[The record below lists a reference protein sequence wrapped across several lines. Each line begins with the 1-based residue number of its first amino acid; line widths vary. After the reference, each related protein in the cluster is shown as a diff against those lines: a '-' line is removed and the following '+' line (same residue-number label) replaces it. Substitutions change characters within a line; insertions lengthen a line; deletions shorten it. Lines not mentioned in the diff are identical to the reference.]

1 MKKLL
6 LAVMVIVILFASV
19 PGKAAAKGDLSCP
32 PRWGTF
38 NETTLDLTILSV
50 LDTTVSGYVTDYKNT
65 VTFGPVHLGKARVKR
80 LFLSYSLHN
89 TTGLQAKFFFTQIT
103 PMGRTA
109 VTECTTTRGAGF
121 FSIRGG

>member
-1 MKKLL
+1 MSKFF
-6 LAVMVIVILFASV
+6 LAMMAVVLLFASV
-19 PGKAAAKGDLSCP
+19 PSKAAAKGDLSCP

-38 NETTLDLTILSV
+38 NETTLDFSILSS
-50 LDTTVSGYVTDYKNT
+50 LDTTVSGTVTDYKDT
-65 VTFGPVHLGKARVKR
+65 VTFGPIYLGKATVKH
-80 LFLSYSLHN
+80 LSLSYNLHN
-89 TTGLQAKFFFTQIT
+89 TNGLQIKFIFTQIT